1 VRDTKELGREICLE
15 CGEGTYLLE
24 RGIDGRI

>member
-1 VRDTKELGREICLE
+1 VRDTKELVREICLG

-24 RGIDGRI
+24 REIDGRR